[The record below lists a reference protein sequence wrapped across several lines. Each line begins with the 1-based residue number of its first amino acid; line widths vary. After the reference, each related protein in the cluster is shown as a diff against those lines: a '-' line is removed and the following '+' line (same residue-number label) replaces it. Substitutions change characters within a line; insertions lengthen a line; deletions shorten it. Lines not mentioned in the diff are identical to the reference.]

1 MEASVARDAR
11 MLPTDLSMD
20 GRAEESVDGGT
31 DGVARWGRGEGGVRA
46 RRGEDGRG
54 ADGAEETEA
63 MASVAERKAS
73 VAERRGRCQRLAE
86 PRAVDVYGEYI
97 SSSRDN
103 TLYVSLHDNQIV
115 VKLSMTLSPKRL
127 LNSQKRWM
135 TEPNFMLLD

>member
-1 MEASVARDAR
+1 VIDAG
-11 MLPTDLSMD
+11 D
-20 GRAEESVDGGT
+20 GDEEETGMGSGDGGVR
-31 DGVARWGRGEGGVRA
+31 GVVAVGIGRGGRGGGGWEEERERVRA

-73 VAERRGRCQRLAE
+73 VAERRGRRQRLAE
-86 PRAVDVYGEYI
+86 PRAVDAYGEYI

-115 VKLSMTLSPKRL
+115 VKLSMIL
-127 LNSQKRWM
+127 
-135 TEPNFMLLD
+135 

>member
-1 MEASVARDAR
+1 

-63 MASVAERKAS
+63 SVAERILERKAS
-73 VAERRGRCQRLAE
+73 VAEREASAVGR
-86 PRAVDVYGEYI
+86 
-97 SSSRDN
+97 
-103 TLYVSLHDNQIV
+103 T
-115 VKLSMTLSPKRL
+115 
-127 LNSQKRWM
+127 
-135 TEPNFMLLD
+135 